1 MDRFLLALLLAGC
14 AGPSAGTPERGLAV
28 PHDSRGRWGVS
39 SPTIEHWLYDPDEKR
54 DRDPSNGGAKS
65 SLYRDSLPFPQFSW
79 GSGDFQVTQLV
90 FPVAGGLIARY
101 HVMNHGSEPR
111 SVRLLVGSQDG
122 STRLPA
128 LVPASAPTEKSDT
141 RLAFDLKI
149 EAGASQF
156 VVLGTPEAAGRD
168 PVQALDEATARWEK
182 LMARTIT
189 ISDPEALSAYCRD
202 LAGRA
207 LGTPGCAEAVRKLE
221 ERFVRREGDALR
233 LLGEVPEPWLLDAI
247 EVSAYKSDFGALSF
261 RHVGFYNNRTLDLEP
276 GCAPPGG
283 FLMPVGSKHKAK
295 IDGKDA
301 EAKDGLLRIPSGTK
315 RVELTRP
322 Y

>member
-1 MDRFLLALLLAGC
+1 MKRVLLALVLAGC
-14 AGPSAGTPERGLAV
+14 AGPSAGTPESGLAV
-28 PHDSRGRWGVS
+28 PHDSRGRWGVA
-39 SPTIEHWLYDPDEKR
+39 SPTIAHWLYDPDEKR
-54 DRDPSNGGAKS
+54 DRDPSGGGPKS
-65 SLYRDSLPFPQFSW
+65 SLYRDSLPFPQFTW

-90 FPVAGGLIARY
+90 FPVADGLMARY

-111 SVRLLVGSQDG
+111 AVRLLVGSHDG

-128 LVPASAPTEKSDT
+128 LVSGIAPAEKSDT
-141 RLAFDLKI
+141 LLAFDLKI
-149 EAGASQF
+149 EPGASQF
-156 VVLGTPEAAGRD
+156 VLLGTPETAGRD

-182 LMARTIT
+182 LMGRTIT
-189 ISDPEALSAYCRD
+189 ISDPEGLAAYCRD

-207 LGTPGCAEAVRKLE
+207 LGTPGCAESARKLE
-221 ERFVRREGDALR
+221 AGFVRREGDALR
-233 LLGEVPEPWLLDAI
+233 LLGDVPEPWLLDAL
-247 EVSAYKSDFGALSF
+247 EVTGFKTDFGALTF

-283 FLMPVGSKHKAK
+283 FLMPVGPKHKAK

-301 EAKDGLLRIPSGTK
+301 EAKDGLLRFPSGTK